1 MFPQKFLPLAAI
13 AALAACSP
21 SEPQPAAS
29 AASTVAAA
37 SAPAPVNA
45 ASAASSASVPTA
57 AASEAA
63 ASAASAPATKLLPQN
78 QAKWQRYQCD
88 EGTVEVRYYQS
99 DAGAAAQIR
108 HKGSSYTA
116 PYSAELS
123 DEDLSTFSN
132 GHQSWT
138 ISNMAEQDFYREGDG
153 FFVQHER
160 PDDAAPDLIVDHLT
174 LQNCQPQ
181 P

>member
-29 AASTVAAA
+29 AASTVAA
-37 SAPAPVNA
+37 SAVQAAETA
-45 ASAASSASVPTA
+45 AS
-57 AASEAA
+57 A
-63 ASAASAPATKLLPQN
+63 ASAASAPAAASEVAASAASAPAAKLLPQN
-78 QAKWQRYQCD
+78 QAKWQSYQCD
-88 EGTVEVRYYQS
+88 EGKVDVRYYQS
-99 DAGAAAQIR
+99 DAGAAAQVR

-138 ISNMAEQDFYREGDG
+138 IANLTEQDFYREGDG
-153 FFVQHER
+153 FFVHHER
-160 PDDAAPDLIVDHLT
+160 PDEAAPDLIVDNLV
-174 LQNCQPQ
+174 LQNCQPK

>member
-1 MFPQKFLPLAAI
+1 MFPQKLLPLAAI

-29 AASTVAAA
+29 AASTVAA
-37 SAPAPVNA
+37 SAVQAAETA
-45 ASAASSASVPTA
+45 ASAASA
-57 AASEAA
+57 AASEVA
-63 ASAASAPATKLLPQN
+63 ASAASAPAAKLLPQN
-78 QAKWQRYQCD
+78 QAKWQSYQCD
-88 EGTVEVRYYQS
+88 EGNVDVRYYQS
-99 DAGAAAQIR
+99 DAGAAAQVR

-138 ISNMAEQDFYREGDG
+138 IANLTEQDFYREGDG
-153 FFVQHER
+153 FFVHHER
-160 PDDAAPDLIVDHLT
+160 PDEAAPDLIVDNLV
-174 LQNCQPQ
+174 LQNCQPK

>member
-29 AASTVAAA
+29 AASPAAA
-37 SAPAPVNA
+37 SAVYPPET
-45 ASAASSASVPTA
+45 AASSASAVSVPNST
-57 AASEAA
+57 ASEAA
-63 ASAASAPATKLLPQN
+63 ASAASAPSTKLLPQN

-88 EGTVEVRYYQS
+88 EGTVEARYYQS
-99 DAGAAAQIR
+99 DAGAAAQIL

-116 PYSAELS
+116 PYSTELS

-138 ISNMAEQDFYREGDG
+138 IANVGEQDFYREGDG
-153 FFVQHER
+153 FFVHHER
-160 PDDAAPDLIVDHLT
+160 PDAAAPDLIVDNLV
-174 LQNCQPQ
+174 LQNCQPK

>member
-1 MFPQKFLPLAAI
+1 MFPQKLLPLAAI

-29 AASTVAAA
+29 AASTVAVSTVANPETAASADSAA
-37 SAPAPVNA
+37 SAPAV
-45 ASAASSASVPTA
+45 S
-57 AASEAA
+57 ASEAA
-63 ASAASAPATKLLPQN
+63 ASAPTAKLLSQN

-138 ISNMAEQDFYREGDG
+138 IANISEQDFYREGDG

>member
-29 AASTVAAA
+29 AASTVAA
-37 SAPAPVNA
+37 SAVQAAETA
-45 ASAASSASVPTA
+45 AS
-57 AASEAA
+57 A
-63 ASAASAPATKLLPQN
+63 ASAASAPAAASETAASAASAPAAKLLPQN
-78 QAKWQRYQCD
+78 QAKWQSYQCD
-88 EGTVEVRYYQS
+88 EGKVEVRYYQS

-138 ISNMAEQDFYREGDG
+138 IANLTEQDFYREGDG
-153 FFVQHER
+153 FFVHHER
-160 PDDAAPDLIVDHLT
+160 PDKAAPDLIVDNLV
-174 LQNCQPQ
+174 LQNCQPT

>member
-29 AASTVAAA
+29 AASTVAA
-37 SAPAPVNA
+37 SAVQAAETA
-45 ASAASSASVPTA
+45 ASAASAASAPA

-63 ASAASAPATKLLPQN
+63 ASAASAPAAKLLPQN
-78 QAKWQRYQCD
+78 QAKWQSYQCD

-99 DAGAAAQIR
+99 DAGAAAQVR

-153 FFVQHER
+153 FFVHHEH
-160 PDDAAPDLIVDHLT
+160 PDEAAPDLIVDNLV
-174 LQNCQPQ
+174 LQNCQPK